1 MDRTPSRSLLLAC
14 TLLAS
19 ATASE
24 LAAQGVTGRLVDDA
38 TGGPI
43 PSATVTLLGV
53 DGGALRGVVTDADGG
68 FRFEPGTGRFRLR
81 AERIGYRTAESPML
95 DLWRGD
101 EIEVELRM
109 STEAVLLAP
118 LTVTAS
124 SRGRIRNRNLDGF
137 YSRRDRGRGRFF
149 RPEDVERIRP
159 VYVANLLQ
167 ITPGVELEYRSMR
180 PEVWMRQGIRRCM
193 PTLYIDGHPI
203 PLYPGFSIDDWVI
216 GSSVRALEVYRN
228 AHEVPIDLP
237 SFSGCGAV
245 VVWTEFGVGLA
256 GGPAVPQSRRGL
268 ALVAWI
274 AVAASTLL
282 LASQ

>member
-1 MDRTPSRSLLLAC
+1 MIPMPDRSLLLAC
-14 TLLAS
+14 TLLA
-19 ATASE
+19 ATAASD
-24 LAAQGVTGRLVDDA
+24 LTAQGVTGRLVDDA

-43 PSATVTLLGV
+43 ASATVTLLV
-53 DGGALRGVVTDADGG
+53 ADGGALRGVVTDEDGA
-68 FRFEPGTGRFRLR
+68 FHFEPGTGRFRLR
-81 AERIGYRTAESPML
+81 AERIGYRTAESPTL

-101 EIEVELRM
+101 VIEVELRM

-118 LTVTAS
+118 LTVTAT

-137 YSRRDRGRGRFF
+137 YDRRNRGRGRFF
-149 RPEDVERIRP
+149 TPEDVERIRP
-159 VYVANLLQ
+159 MYVANLLQ
-167 ITPGVELEYRSMR
+167 ITPGVELEYHSAR
-180 PEVWMRQGIRRCM
+180 PQIWMRQGIRRCM

-203 PLYPGFSIDDWVI
+203 RLYPGFSIDDWVI
-216 GSSVRALEVYRN
+216 GSSVRALEVYRS

-256 GGPAVPQSRRGL
+256 RGPSVPQSRRGFAL
-268 ALVAWI
+268 AAWI